1 MFIYNVIPVYNA
13 LWSFL
18 CQPLAPFYYFY
29 FLQFSHCPLPVC
41 PPTVPHPIPPTLCVQ
56 EDVPPTPARPPCS
69 LGPQVSQGLGSSS
82 PTKPR
87 PDVRGLG
94 LVLARV
100 SCLVGSSVSEISGVQ
115 VSWDCWSSYEV
126 ALLSFFQPFPNSTT
140 GVPDFSSMVGSKYRL
155 LSQSAACWI
164 SQRTTMLGSC
174 L

>member
-100 SCLVGSSVSEISGVQ
+100 SCLVGSSVSEISGSRFVETAGLPIGLPTSSASSSLFLILPQGFPASVQ
-115 VSWDCWSSYEV
+115 WLCVSICIWLFQ
-126 ALLSFFQPFPNSTT
+126 LL
-140 GVPDFSSMVGSKYRL
+140 VGSL
-155 LSQSAACWI
+155 EGPPC
-164 SQRTTMLGSC
+164 
-174 L
+174 